1 MQYNARTQTLNQM
14 HGCKVL
20 LLLHGNERCLQ
31 CNYDAKADAAMQGAD
46 VYNAVTMA
54 RGQKSPLLLSTDKCE
69 YE

>member
-1 MQYNARTQTLNQM
+1 MQGAAAIAWKWEMFTIQS
-14 HGCKVL
+14 
-20 LLLHGNERCLQ
+20 Q
-31 CNYDAKADAAMQGAD
+31 CQADASMQGAD

>member
-1 MQYNARTQTLNQM
+1 MQYNATTQKLM

-20 LLLHGNERCLQ
+20 ILHGNGRCLQ